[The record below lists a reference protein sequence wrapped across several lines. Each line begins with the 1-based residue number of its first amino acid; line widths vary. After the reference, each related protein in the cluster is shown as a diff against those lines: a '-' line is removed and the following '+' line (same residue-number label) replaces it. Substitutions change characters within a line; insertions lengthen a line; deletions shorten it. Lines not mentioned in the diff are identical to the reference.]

1 MGWLFASIVQRSKN
15 QRASL
20 KLRKMPRL
28 SDFSHNVLQMF
39 RPRFFP
45 KNCLGD
51 EQRLDSCFVQKADR
65 HFP

>member
-28 SDFSHNVLQMF
+28 SNLSHNVLQMF
-39 RPRFFP
+39 RPSFLP

-51 EQRLDSCFVQKADR
+51 EQPLDSCFVQKADR